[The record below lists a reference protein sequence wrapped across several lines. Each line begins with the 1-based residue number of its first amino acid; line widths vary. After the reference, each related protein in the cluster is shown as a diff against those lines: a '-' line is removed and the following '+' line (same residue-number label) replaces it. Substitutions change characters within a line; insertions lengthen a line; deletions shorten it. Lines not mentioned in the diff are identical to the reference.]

1 MKRKLPEII
10 EIEED
15 TKRAQRL
22 DGGISR
28 PSQPPTLPE
37 DAMYARISAI
47 FPEIRLEHVRQLYM
61 QHKKSGAEVDV
72 DVDIGEALINHIIDA
87 GAYAKGEMAKHVD
100 PGAIVTPSDISPR
113 KGWGKNDESVR
124 DDAYYQKG
132 LQITATLFLGD
143 PFIEICRIVFLEDYP
158 NLILLQPGLPQHLLR
173 VLYML
178 CFAVTEVIVRC
189 TAHTTPD
196 QAEHSYSMNSPYK
209 PHLLGLL
216 NLNRNQLDQGLP
228 KESVKAP
235 LKPYPPRVTSDL
247 DQTRALGDVK
257 AEITLRRGK
266 ELDRLGARNGDAL
279 AAEAAALMECQCC
292 YVESPINR
300 MVYCTGDN
308 IHFFCVQCTRS
319 LAKSLIGIMKYDVKC
334 MDTSGCAA
342 SFDKQTLRQALGQ
355 SLIDKLEEL
364 EQLNEIAKADIE
376 GLHGCPFCDFKAIC
390 PPIDDYSEFACQN
403 PTCKKVSCRFCEKE
417 SHIPMSCKEARDKRL
432 PARAKIEE
440 AMSDA
445 LIRTCP
451 NPKCQ
456 VKMVKEN
463 GCNKMVCVKC
473 GWVMCYACR
482 KKINKDGY
490 GHFNRPPSHCPIHD
504 SVNTHRHF
512 DDVSSA
518 HKKATEEAMK
528 NDPDLKP
535 ENLGVEAPMQES
547 YSNTF
552 KSQEFRFL
560 QRLQNQHLGNNDMY
574 GNGPNANNRGGF
586 FPAAHAA
593 PMPLYAH
600 RNPPHPAIQPAPFA
614 FPPIANSPN
623 RLDWAPRL
631 VEPSQPVISSTS
643 PKSRARF

>member
-28 PSQPPTLPE
+28 PSQPLTPPE
-37 DAMYARISAI
+37 DAMYARITAI

-61 QHKKSGAEVDV
+61 QHKKSGAEVEVDV
-72 DVDIGEALINHIIDA
+72 DVGEALINHIIDA

-113 KGWGKNDESVR
+113 KGWGKNDGSVL

-132 LQITATLFLGD
+132 
-143 PFIEICRIVFLEDYP
+143 
-158 NLILLQPGLPQHLLR
+158 
-173 VLYML
+173 
-178 CFAVTEVIVRC
+178 
-189 TAHTTPD
+189 
-196 QAEHSYSMNSPYK
+196 MNSPYK

-257 AEITLRRGK
+257 AETTLRRGK

-308 IHFFCVQCTRS
+308 IHFFCVHCTRS

-473 GWVMCYACR
+473 GWMMCYACR

-614 FPPIANSPN
+614 FPPRANSPN

-631 VEPSQPVISSTS
+631 VEPSQPVIISSTS